1 MDEKALLRVIHGLVD
16 LELKV
21 KKLEKRIQKLEHP
34 EETDLPDWVTPWL
47 DEVEKAGKMPELLA
61 LAKEIFPDGY

>member
-21 KKLEKRIQKLEHP
+21 KKLEKRIQQLES
-34 EETDLPDWVTPWL
+34 EIGQMGGRGNKKERNATSQN
-47 DEVEKAGKMPELLA
+47 GKQGHSAEMRGL
-61 LAKEIFPDGY
+61 